1 MAIENFRFTHDDKYP
16 TVKELYEVLKS
27 DAEAVGEKYPEEK
40 TVRNS
45 LKDIGFMVN
54 KETRWAFARYLKQFR
69 SRANARHLTRHR
81 LRAFPRPWSRESG
94 KKLPGTLFLR

>member
-1 MAIENFRFTHDDKYP
+1 MRKAKKEKYRMAIENFRFTHDDKYP

-54 KETRWAFARYLKQFR
+54 KETRCICPIPE
-69 SRANARHLTRHR
+69 TV
-81 LRAFPRPWSRESG
+81 
-94 KKLPGTLFLR
+94 